1 MKHYEKLN
9 YMYSKY
15 VFKIKKRNIF
25 LRIFYVS
32 LYYKIILYIII
43 EINFLNSTN
52 YQILLKI

>member
-1 MKHYEKLN
+1 
-9 YMYSKY
+9 MYSKY

-43 EINFLNSTN
+43 EINFLNSKN